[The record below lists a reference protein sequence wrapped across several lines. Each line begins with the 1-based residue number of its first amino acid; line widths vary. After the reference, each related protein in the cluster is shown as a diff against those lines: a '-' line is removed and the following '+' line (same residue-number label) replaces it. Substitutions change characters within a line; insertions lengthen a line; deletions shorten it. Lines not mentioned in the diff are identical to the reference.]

1 MTHIDSTP
9 QSREPLAPLGTT
21 HRSATAVDTL
31 AETYFDHC
39 MALDP
44 SAATFNGI
52 PGHETDYPDYG
63 RPPRNW
69 PAPRSRS
76 SSGRSP
82 RTTWTA

>member
-44 SAATFNGI
+44 SAATLNGI

-63 RPPRNW
+63 
-69 PAPRSRS
+69 PA
-76 SSGRSP
+76 GRAAAAELA
-82 RTTWTA
+82 RTTL